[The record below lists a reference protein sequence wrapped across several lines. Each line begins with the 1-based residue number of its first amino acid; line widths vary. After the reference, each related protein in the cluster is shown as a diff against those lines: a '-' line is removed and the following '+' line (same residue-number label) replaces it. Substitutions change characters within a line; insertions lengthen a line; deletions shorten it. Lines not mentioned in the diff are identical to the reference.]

1 MRKDHPSF
9 PIVNKLM
16 ERFNTGKEIK
26 ELMAVKSSV
35 RYIYNVYMGK
45 AAEYA
50 NEKQAQ
56 KKQTKERGSV
66 SPEKAQGKDAVQEN
80 TKKSSMVELKK
91 NSVIS
96 TSPQADNVKRAN
108 TIGSPRESLAPPG
121 MKRVNSGFS
130 GKGSDKNE
138 ETKGGKRDATSK
150 SPTKGQDLA
159 TNVNLIE
166 WTYEYFQNRYGLK
179 NVADKKFNQF
189 IGSVLKYKQ
198 KHPRFRLFGR
208 FLGLYD
214 ELTEQDLKLYVDIVH
229 NMFKAVLNFQ
239 IQEQDEVVYIPTA
252 RACDYFRTT
261 FAARLTN
268 TSMTHCLKIVSL
280 PWRRFHP

>member
-1 MRKDHPSF
+1 
-9 PIVNKLM
+9 
-16 ERFNTGKEIK
+16 
-26 ELMAVKSSV
+26 
-35 RYIYNVYMGK
+35 
-45 AAEYA
+45 
-50 NEKQAQ
+50 
-56 KKQTKERGSV
+56 
-66 SPEKAQGKDAVQEN
+66 
-80 TKKSSMVELKK
+80 MVELKK

-214 ELTEQDLKLYVDIVH
+214 ELTE
-229 NMFKAVLNFQ
+229 
-239 IQEQDEVVYIPTA
+239 
-252 RACDYFRTT
+252 
-261 FAARLTN
+261 
-268 TSMTHCLKIVSL
+268 
-280 PWRRFHP
+280 